1 MGEFDKYLNEIGIEH
16 YYSYP
21 RTPTSMP
28 RNKTNGN
35 VERVIRTIE
44 EELWFIEGVDYPID
58 HLNNLLR
65 KYIDKYNFIRPHW
78 ALDYRT
84 PGEVAYGNEKVINS
98 GAML

>member
-1 MGEFDKYLNEIGIEH
+1 MGEFDKYLDEISIETSIPRNH

-65 KYIDKYNFIRPHW
+65 KYIDKYNFIRPHR

-84 PGEVAYGNEKVINS
+84 PIRGILVER
-98 GAML
+98 